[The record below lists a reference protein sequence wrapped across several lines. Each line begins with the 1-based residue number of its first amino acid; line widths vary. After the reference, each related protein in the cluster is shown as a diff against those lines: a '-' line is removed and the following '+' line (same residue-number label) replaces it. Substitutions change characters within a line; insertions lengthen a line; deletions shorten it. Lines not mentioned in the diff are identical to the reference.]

1 VLALAQLN
9 RQVEQRTDKRPL
21 LADLREPGEIEAAA
35 GQVLMLYRDDYY
47 ERDSERPGEVELNV
61 AKNRHGRTG
70 DTRLVFRAR
79 IPTFARYS
87 ARNDHG

>member
-1 VLALAQLN
+1 M
-9 RQVEQRTDKRPL
+9 
-21 LADLREPGEIEAAA
+21 LADLRESGEIEAAA

-47 ERDSERPGEVELNV
+47 ERDSERAGEVELNV

-79 IPTFARYS
+79 IPTFASCS
-87 ARNDHG
+87 ARSDDG